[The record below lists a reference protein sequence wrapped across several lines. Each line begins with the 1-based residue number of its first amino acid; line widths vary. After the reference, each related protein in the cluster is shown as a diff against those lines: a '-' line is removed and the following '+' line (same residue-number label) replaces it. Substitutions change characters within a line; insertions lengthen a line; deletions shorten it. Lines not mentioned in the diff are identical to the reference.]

1 MVSMDGL
8 RLKSTVTMAEVAI
21 WPSSAL
27 FFNALTAE
35 AIMPAAVELRMIRD
49 I

>member
-1 MVSMDGL
+1 
-8 RLKSTVTMAEVAI
+8 MAEAAS
-21 WPSSAL
+21 WALSAL

>member
-8 RLKSTVTMAEVAI
+8 RPTSTVTMAEAAI
-21 WPSSAL
+21 WSPSAL

-49 I
+49 R